1 MRNMELLLKLVL
13 QTVKI
18 FNNIVFRDKTKGSG
32 TGNVPYGPTSQ
43 LLLNSIELLPFLH
56 DHK

>member
-1 MRNMELLLKLVL
+1 MELLLKLVL

>member
-1 MRNMELLLKLVL
+1 MELLLKLVL

-18 FNNIVFRDKTKGSG
+18 FNNIVFRDETKTKGSG

-56 DHK
+56 DH